1 MSHAPRPR
9 LAPPPEVRPGTAP
22 ASSPRPTAAQL
33 VAALVEASPLLL
45 PAALAGFS
53 LVAMALLQ
61 LGLFRPLL
69 VLPLG
74 LAAAL
79 AAAGV
84 VGLERPEPLGGPRW
98 LDGAALAVAAAFAAV
113 NSRFSAENLKVFR
126 DPATYTLTG
135 QWLERHDSLP
145 IPVQPE
151 VFGAGSGVSFYT
163 LGFDPLS
170 TPGFVHSQF
179 SNLVPGLLAVGG
191 WLGGDRL
198 LLRVNILLGAGA
210 LLAVYGLARQFTG
223 RFWAL
228 AAVAALAVSL
238 PLLYFSRNPYSEPVT
253 LLFLAGGLA
262 LLAEAVRRDRA
273 RVYGLAGLV
282 LGSSTLA
289 RIDGFFF
296 LLAVPMFAVV
306 ALAAA
311 PPGRRR
317 RVAGQ
322 VAAALAGVAAPAV
335 VAVANLANLSP
346 TYFTAL
352 GGELRLTLAA
362 LAAVAALG
370 VVVVALAW
378 RTRLLHRVAA
388 ATGRWLPG
396 AGAAAVVVVAAVGA
410 SRPLWYVGRTANP
423 EPSQPGYIEFLQ
435 RAGRQAVDGSRTY
448 AEQTIAWLSWYW
460 GPVTVALGVLGVA
473 AGVYRLLRRGDLR
486 LVAPL
491 GMFLPAAVLYLSV
504 PATPDQVNAMR
515 RFLPVVVP
523 GLLLGAAAALGLLAR
538 RSRAALAVATA
549 LACVMVL
556 FPAAVSAR
564 VFTARQGVPQLAEVR
579 NLCANLPA
587 GAALV
592 VTGGL
597 ATTYQQ
603 TVRSNCDGVPVA
615 GLAAERVSA
624 ASLGRIAAAAAAH
637 QRRLYLA
644 TMDPRELPGE
654 VADGGRLQPVSCVRV
669 SHLNAVLE
677 RAPDAAGAEQRS
689 LYLGAVTPDGT
700 LTPAPPARPPLQA
713 C

>member
-1 MSHAPRPR
+1 MSRAPRSR
-9 LAPPPEVRPGTAP
+9 LAPPPEIRPGAAP
-22 ASSPRPTAAQL
+22 AGAPRRPAARL

-79 AAAGV
+79 VAAGI
-84 VGLERPEPLGGPRW
+84 VGLDRPEPPAGPRW
-98 LDGAALAVAAAFAAV
+98 LDGAALGVAAVFAAV
-113 NSRFSAENLKVFR
+113 NARYAAQNLKVFR

-135 QWLERHDSLP
+135 QWLEGHDSLP

-151 VFGAGSGVSFYT
+151 VFGAGSGVSFYS
-163 LGFDPLS
+163 LGFDAAS

-191 WLGGDRL
+191 WLGGDQL
-198 LLRVNILLGAGA
+198 LLRVNVLLGAGA
-210 LLAVYGLARQFTG
+210 LLAFYGLARQFTG
-223 RFWAL
+223 RAWAL
-228 AAVAALAVSL
+228 AATAALAVSL
-238 PLLYFSRNPYSEPVT
+238 PLVYFSRNPYSEPVT

-273 RVYGLAGLV
+273 WVYGLAGLV

-296 LLAVPMFAVV
+296 LLAVPIFAVV

-311 PPGRRR
+311 PAGRRR

-322 VAAALAGVAAPAV
+322 VGAALAGVAAPAAA
-335 VAVANLANLSP
+335 AVANLANLSP
-346 TYFTAL
+346 TYFRAL

-362 LAAVAALG
+362 MAAVAALG
-370 VVVVALAW
+370 AVVVALAW
-378 RTRLLHRVAA
+378 RTRLLQRAAA
-388 ATGRWLPG
+388 ATGRWLPA

-410 SRPLWYVGRTANP
+410 SRPLWYVGHTANP

-435 RAGRQAVDGSRTY
+435 RAGGQAVDGTRTY

-473 AGVYRLLRRGDLR
+473 AGVHRLLRRGDLR

-523 GLLLGAAAALGLLAR
+523 GLLLGAAVALGLLAR
-538 RSRAALAVATA
+538 RSRAALAVAAA
-549 LACVMVL
+549 LACLMVL
-556 FPAAVSAR
+556 FPAAVGAR
-564 VFTARQGVPQLAEVR
+564 VFTVRHGVPQLAEVR
-579 NLCANLPA
+579 NLCAHLPA
-587 GAALV
+587 DAALV
-592 VTGGL
+592 ATGGL

-603 TVRSNCDGVPVA
+603 TARSNCDGVPVA

-637 QRRLYLA
+637 QRRLYLV
-644 TMDPRELPGE
+644 TMDPGELPAE
-654 VADGGRLQPVSCVRV
+654 VAGSGLQPVSCVRV
-669 SHLNAVLE
+669 AHLNAVLE
-677 RAPDAAGAEQRS
+677 RVPDASGAEKRS
-689 LYLGAVTPDGT
+689 LYLGAVTPAGT
-700 LTPAPPARPPLQA
+700 VTPPAPSPSPLLA